1 MTPKAILIFLTHNN
15 ILIKIPCIQTIEYIE
30 NFIYLYV
37 EILYIKLNIIFIINI
52 IDIFIYLIRFYIYK
66 RKQN

>member
-37 EILYIKLNIIFIINI
+37 EILLNLKLIKKEKKN
-52 IDIFIYLIRFYIYK
+52 
-66 RKQN
+66 

>member
-37 EILYIKLNIIFIINI
+37 EILYKFNHIYIYIIFSLFN
-52 IDIFIYLIRFYIYK
+52 
-66 RKQN
+66 N